1 MTHLC
6 PIFRLG
12 NIANG
17 KLQLFINL
25 NQSKHHCYT
34 LSTTCTLFKLA
45 IEVGPRTN
53 NLHIQIFYFSLI
65 FYIKLQNLTVEPSEG
80 HTL

>member
-1 MTHLC
+1 MASFIIDCGFKPNMTHLC

-17 KLQLFINL
+17 KLRFFFINL

-45 IEVGPRTN
+45 VEVGPRTN
-53 NLHIQIFYFSLI
+53 NLHIQIFTS
-65 FYIKLQNLTVEPSEG
+65 
-80 HTL
+80 H